1 MNEPRAASEQPSP
14 GDTPSLERWQQA
26 LSALREGRLVAVA
39 TESWFA
45 LAGNALDVR
54 ALDVLFAMKGRSQ
67 AHAVALMAPDQQR
80 WRSLVTRVPALAQ
93 HWADSF
99 WPGPLTLVLDAAKQL
114 DPRIVHDGTVGVR
127 IPGASLAQ
135 RLVHDFDGVLTATS
149 ANLAGEPPCRTAAEV
164 RRVFGAWVQRGELQI
179 IDGDAPGGAPSTL
192 VHVGAHGFSVLRHG
206 AIAASSL
213 EASAIAAGLTT
224 QSAPDTA

>member
-1 MNEPRAASEQPSP
+1 MTEPRAPSEQQSASHLPSA
-14 GDTPSLERWQQA
+14 EQWRQA
-26 LSALREGRLVAVA
+26 QSALREGRLVAVA

-45 LAGNALDVR
+45 LAGNALDPR

-67 AHAVALMAPDQQR
+67 AHAVALMAPDQRR
-80 WRSLVTRVPALAQ
+80 WRSLVEAVPPLAQ
-93 HWADSF
+93 HWADGF
-99 WPGPLTLVLDAAKQL
+99 WPGPLTLVLDAAKDL

-127 IPGASLAQ
+127 IPGDSLAQ
-135 RLVHDFDGVLTATS
+135 RLVRDFDGVLTATS
-149 ANLAGEPPCRTAAEV
+149 ANLAGEPPCRTADEV
-164 RRVFGAWVQRGELQI
+164 LGVFGVWVQRGELQI

-192 VHVGAHGFSVLRHG
+192 VHVGANGFNVLRHG

-213 EASAIAAGLTT
+213 EVSAIAAGLTT